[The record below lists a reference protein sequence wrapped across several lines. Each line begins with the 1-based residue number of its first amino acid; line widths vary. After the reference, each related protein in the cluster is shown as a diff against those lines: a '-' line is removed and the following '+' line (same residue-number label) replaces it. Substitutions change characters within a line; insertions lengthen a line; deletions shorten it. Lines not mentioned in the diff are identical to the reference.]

1 MIIEGK
7 PKDGLQKHQ
16 QEAYKAVQKAYEQGN
31 SASVVIPTGCGKSFI
46 ALQLMA
52 DNKDKTM
59 LFLAPTNAIKNQMYN
74 YIAKYIAG
82 EEPTSERPAR
92 MIAREYFPHLQIRL
106 YPTLLRV
113 KDEQMEELNADVIIM
128 DELHRTGADKW
139 GEKVNTL
146 LEKNPKA
153 QILGL
158 TATPERM
165 DDKNVVDELFE
176 GKIDYE
182 LTLVDALRDGI
193 VKSPTYVKCDYALN
207 EYLDGIKSAIANCK
221 DEQTKKE
228 LQERFDK
235 MRKIVDQAEGIP
247 ELFKNNIKSK
257 DGKYIIFCKDKEHMD
272 ELMENVGEW
281 FGAIDSEPEIYS
293 VYSGEGYNEAKNER
307 TIKKFETSK
316 SEHLKLLFSIEKLNE
331 GLHVEDIS
339 GVIMARPTDSRIIY
353 LQQLGRA
360 LSSDTSREKTIVFDL
375 VNNYLKNNL
384 DAEVNNRTKGISR
397 GNDGNDGISGGSEPE
412 DIDIF
417 RIQGESLEFLRLL
430 EETQGII
437 NRSNYLSNAR
447 AIKEWIEKSGDT
459 KLPSRYSKDEEEKRL
474 GMQLGSIRQQ
484 LIKPYMQLKT
494 EKERDEYK
502 EKHPELEEVME
513 IINEIDSNNIPQNLR
528 NARAIKEWIEKSGD
542 TKPPS
547 TKSKD
552 EEERRLGIAL
562 STIRQQFIKPYMRL
576 KTEKEREEYKE
587 NYPELEEI
595 MEIIN
600 EIDSNNILPY
610 LKNARAI
617 KEWIEKSEDTNPPS
631 TKAKDEEE
639 KRLGNALRT
648 IRHQLIKPYME
659 LKTEEEKE
667 KYRKKHP
674 ELEEVMEIIN
684 EIDSNNI
691 SQYLR
696 NARAIKEWIEKSG
709 DTKPPSTNS
718 KDEEEKRLGNALRT
732 IRHQLIKPYMELK
745 TEEEKEKY
753 RKKHPELEEVMEIIN
768 EIDSNNISPYFKN
781 ARAIKE
787 WIEKSGDTKPPSQK
801 SKDEE
806 EKRLGS
812 ALSNMRR
819 QLIKP
824 YMNLK
829 TEKEREEYK
838 EKHPELEEV
847 MEIINEIDS
856 NNISPYF
863 KNARAIK
870 EWIEKSGDTKPP
882 SQKSKD
888 EEEKRLGEKLSAI
901 RRKLIKPYMELK
913 TEEEKEE
920 FRKQHTEIDEVLEII
935 TEIDIQG
942 GTKKQKE
949 LAILIRQDLEKRQAL
964 QEAKELEKQYE
975 QELSKI
981 DGKEPKTNENEG
993 VDLDGE

>member
-16 QEAYKAVQKAYEQGN
+16 QEAYKAVQEAYEHGN

-82 EEPTSERPAR
+82 EETTSERPAR
-92 MIAREYFPHLQIRL
+92 MIAKEYFPHLQIRL

-153 QILGL
+153 KILGL

-182 LTLVDALRDGI
+182 LTLVDALREGI

-207 EYLDGIKSAIANCK
+207 EYLDGVKSAIANCK

-247 ELFKNNIKSK
+247 ELFKNNIKTK

-272 ELMENVGEW
+272 ELMGNVGEW

-384 DAEVNNRTKGISR
+384 DAEVNKRTKGISR
-397 GNDGNDGISGGSEPE
+397 GNSGNGGIGGIDGDSEPE

-437 NRSNYLSNAR
+437 NRSDYLTNAR

-459 KLPSRYSKDEEEKRL
+459 KPPSRYSKDEEEKRL

-484 LIKPYMQLKT
+484 LIKSYMELKTEKEREEYKEKHPEIDEVLEIIKEIDRNNISPYLKNARAIKEWIEKSGDTKPPTQTAKDEEEKRRGSNLTNIRHCFLKPYMELETEEERENFREKHPEIDEVLEIIKEIDSNNIPQNLRNARAIKEWIEKSGDTKPPTQTAKDEEEKRLGNQLYGIRKNLIKPYMQLKTEEERENFREKHPEIDEALGIIKEIDRNNISPYLKNARAIKEWIEKSGDTKPPSLKAKDEETKRLGKALSTIRQQLIKPYMQLKT
-494 EKERDEYK
+494 EKEREEYK
-502 EKHPELEEVME
+502 EKHPELEEVLE

-542 TKPPS
+542 TKTPS
-547 TKSKD
+547 LT
-552 EEERRLGIAL
+552 
-562 STIRQQFIKPYMRL
+562 
-576 KTEKEREEYKE
+576 
-587 NYPELEEI
+587 
-595 MEIIN
+595 
-600 EIDSNNILPY
+600 
-610 LKNARAI
+610 
-617 KEWIEKSEDTNPPS
+617 
-631 TKAKDEEE
+631 
-639 KRLGNALRT
+639 
-648 IRHQLIKPYME
+648 
-659 LKTEEEKE
+659 
-667 KYRKKHP
+667 
-674 ELEEVMEIIN
+674 
-684 EIDSNNI
+684 
-691 SQYLR
+691 
-696 NARAIKEWIEKSG
+696 
-709 DTKPPSTNS
+709 
-718 KDEEEKRLGNALRT
+718 
-732 IRHQLIKPYMELK
+732 
-745 TEEEKEKY
+745 
-753 RKKHPELEEVMEIIN
+753 
-768 EIDSNNISPYFKN
+768 
-781 ARAIKE
+781 
-787 WIEKSGDTKPPSQK
+787 

-812 ALSNMRR
+812 ALSTIRH
-819 QLIKP
+819 QWIKP
-824 YMNLK
+824 YM
-829 TEKEREEYK
+829 
-838 EKHPELEEV
+838 
-847 MEIINEIDS
+847 
-856 NNISPYF
+856 
-863 KNARAIK
+863 
-870 EWIEKSGDTKPP
+870 
-882 SQKSKD
+882 Q
-888 EEEKRLGEKLSAI
+888 
-901 RRKLIKPYMELK
+901 LK
-913 TEEEKEE
+913 TEEQKEKFGEE
-920 FRKQHTEIDEVLEII
+920 HPEIDEVLEII
-935 TEIDIQG
+935 SDIDTQC

-964 QEAKELEKQYE
+964 QKAKELESSYMTQ
-975 QELSKI
+975 LSKVEVLDVENNTI
-981 DGKEPKTNENEG
+981 ETN
-993 VDLDGE
+993 LDEQ

>member
-7 PKDGLQKHQ
+7 PEDGLQKHQ

-82 EEPTSERPAR
+82 EETTSERPAR
-92 MIAREYFPHLQIRL
+92 MIAKEYFPHLQIRL

-153 QILGL
+153 KILGL

-182 LTLVDALRDGI
+182 LTLVDALREEI

-207 EYLDGIKSAIANCK
+207 EYLDGIKSAIVNCK
-221 DEQTKKE
+221 DEQTRKE

-281 FGAIDSEPEIYS
+281 FGAIDNEPEIYS

-307 TIKKFETSK
+307 TIKQFETSK

-384 DAEVNNRTKGISR
+384 DAEVNNRTKGISK
-397 GNDGNDGISGGSEPE
+397 GNGGNGGISGGSEPE

-417 RIQGESLEFLRLL
+417 RIQGESLEFLKLL
-430 EETQGII
+430 EETQGVI
-437 NRSNYLSNAR
+437 NRSDYLTNAR

-459 KLPSRYSKDEEEKRL
+459 KPPSPTARDEEERRL
-474 GMQLGSIRQQ
+474 GRRLGSIRQQ
-484 LIKPYMQLKT
+484 LIKPYMKLKT
-494 EKERDEYK
+494 EEERENFR

-513 IINEIDSNNIPQNLR
+513 IINEIDNNNISPYLRNARAIKEWIEKSGDTKPPLHISKDEEEKRLGSRLVTIRQQLIKPYMQLKTEEEKEEYKEKHPELKEVMEIINEIDSNNISPYLR

-547 TKSKD
+547 PTVRD
-552 EEERRLGIAL
+552 EEERRLGSRL
-562 STIRQQFIKPYMRL
+562 GRIRQELIKPYMQL
-576 KTEKEREEYKE
+576 KTEKESEKYKE
-587 NYPELEEI
+587 KHPELEEV

-600 EIDSNNILPY
+600 GIDSNNISPY
-610 LKNARAI
+610 LRNARVI
-617 KEWIEKSEDTNPPS
+617 KEWVEESEAKKLPS
-631 TKAKDEEE
+631 AVAKDEEE
-639 KRLGNALRT
+639 KRLGSRLAT
-648 IRHQLIKPYME
+648 IRQRLIKPYMK
-659 LKTEEEKE
+659 LKTEKEKE
-667 KYRKKHP
+667 EYKEKHP

-709 DTKPPSTNS
+709 DTKPPSAVS
-718 KDEEEKRLGNALRT
+718 KDEEERRLGKQLGS
-732 IRHQLIKPYMELK
+732 IRLLLIKPYMQLK
-745 TEEEKEKY
+745 TEEEK
-753 RKKHPELEEVMEIIN
+753 
-768 EIDSNNISPYFKN
+768 
-781 ARAIKE
+781 
-787 WIEKSGDTKPPSQK
+787 
-801 SKDEE
+801 
-806 EKRLGS
+806 
-812 ALSNMRR
+812 
-819 QLIKP
+819 
-824 YMNLK
+824 
-829 TEKEREEYK
+829 EEYK

-856 NNISPYF
+856 NNIPQLLR
-863 KNARAIK
+863 NARAIK

-882 SQKSKD
+882 SPTAKD
-888 EEEKRLGEKLSAI
+888 EEEKRLGNALSTI
-901 RRKLIKPYMELK
+901 RKNLIKPYMQLK
-913 TEEEKEE
+913 TEKEE
-920 FRKQHTEIDEVLEII
+920 FRKQHPETDEVLAII
-935 TEIDIQG
+935 SDIDTQC
-942 GTKKQKE
+942 GTKKQKD
-949 LAILIRQDLEKRQAL
+949 LAILIRQDLEKRRTL
-964 QEAKELEKQYE
+964 QEAKELEQQYE
-975 QELSKI
+975 QKLSKI